1 MASAAAASKSG
12 AGGGDPVGASHTAAV
27 RGSQSMLTAFM
38 RSSYRGLVCLLTLA
52 LSACAAHAPA
62 PSSQEGEFVGYITDT
77 ECGPN
82 HAPMIAKGGMG
93 TNDREC
99 TQICVKK
106 GATYGFVDAG
116 RKRFYQLDDQD
127 APARYAGLKV

>member
-1 MASAAAASKSG
+1 VLAVSSCATHTTAPAASESG
-12 AGGGDPVGASHTAAV
+12 E
-27 RGSQSMLTAFM
+27 R
-38 RSSYRGLVCLLTLA
+38 
-52 LSACAAHAPA
+52 
-62 PSSQEGEFVGYITDT
+62 EFLGYITDT

-106 GATYGFVDAG
+106 GATYGFVDAKG
-116 RKRFYQLDDQD
+116 GGNEKGFYQLDDQD
-127 APARYAGLKV
+127 APAPYAGRRVRIRGRIHGDTILVRSVAPAD